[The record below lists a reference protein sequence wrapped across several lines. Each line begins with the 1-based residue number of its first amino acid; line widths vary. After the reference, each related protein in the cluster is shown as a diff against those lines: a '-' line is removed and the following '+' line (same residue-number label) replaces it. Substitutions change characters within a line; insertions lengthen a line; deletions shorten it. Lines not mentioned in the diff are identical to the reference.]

1 MAWLTENWIWVLF
14 GVAFIAMHLFGHGGH
29 GGHGGRGGGC
39 GHGGHGSGS
48 GGDADADKTAAKHGE
63 GNPPGAK
70 VSSRETHR
78 H

>member
-29 GGHGGRGGGC
+29 GGSRG
-39 GHGGHGSGS
+39 GGHGSRGPRRGS
-48 GGDADADKTAAKHGE
+48 D
-63 GNPPGAK
+63 GNPNKAGVKPAGGTTP
-70 VSSRETHR
+70 SSEGGGREPHR